1 MDISKEITKDVF
13 EKWIPAAK
21 MPERNDSV
29 YKRMAPFFQQALMKA
44 QWTFFGDGFKQLI
57 DDDEYKDDVIAY
69 ICQYAF
75 VTAISSLDLVLTGT
89 GFGIVSTNDT
99 SPASQQRVKALRD
112 DLQWQRQLS
121 AMRIIDRLRKVKGWG
136 DTTAATT
143 LIGSFYYNPEYL
155 EKYGPRD
162 VSLSL
167 IDNWLSVR
175 VYQHSA
181 ETLIRRELSFE
192 YYTEVLK
199 KLRSASMSNA
209 DLIVYYHSLDF
220 IAEYINAVRQNRQ
233 VPNVKSWG
241 LRDYLEKYLEDFPAY
256 QNSSLYSKLHTEHYK
271 NKKND
276 TSFFFV

>member
-1 MDISKEITKDVF
+1 MIISKEITKEVF

-29 YKRMAPFFQQALMKA
+29 YKRMAPFFQQALMKV
-44 QWTFFGDGFKQLI
+44 QWTFFGDGFKHLI
-57 DDDEYKDDVIAY
+57 DESEYKDDVIAY

-75 VTAISSLDLVLTGT
+75 VTAMSSLDLVLTGT

-99 SPASQQRVKALRD
+99 SPASQQRVKTLRD

-121 AMRIIDRLRKVKGWG
+121 AMRIIDRLRKVEGWG
-136 DTTAATT
+136 ETNEAQT

-155 EKYGPRD
+155 EKYGTRD

-175 VYQHSA
+175 AYRHEA
-181 ETLIRRELSFE
+181 ETIVRRELSFE
-192 YYTEVLK
+192 YYTEMLK
-199 KLRSASMSNA
+199 RLRSAKTTNA
-209 DLIVYYHSLDF
+209 DLIVYYHSLEF
-220 IAEYINAVRQNRQ
+220 IAEFMNAVRQNRQ
-233 VPNVKSWG
+233 VPNIKAWG
-241 LRDYLEKYLEDFPAY
+241 LRDYLERYISEFPAY
-256 QNSSLYSKLHTEHYK
+256 KNSALYAKLHTEHYK